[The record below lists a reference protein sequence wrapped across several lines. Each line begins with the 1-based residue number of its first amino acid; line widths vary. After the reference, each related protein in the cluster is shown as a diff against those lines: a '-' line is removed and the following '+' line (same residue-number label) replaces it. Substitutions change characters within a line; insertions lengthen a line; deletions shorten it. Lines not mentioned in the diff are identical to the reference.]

1 MIENQH
7 LENRNWIRRWP
18 SRDFAQMSFALS
30 LSNVTQKSFADFML
44 QSQLS
49 SREASQSRQ
58 VPALRISFARGKG
71 GRYLTDT
78 LSSKDEFEG
87 LSGSYFMQVFN
98 WSYWQIRCVC
108 CDIRIMAVSYKLLL
122 FGKFRGRKEY
132 ENVFGP
138 FLFLFFSQL
147 AVQMST

>member
-1 MIENQH
+1 
-7 LENRNWIRRWP
+7 
-18 SRDFAQMSFALS
+18 MSFALS

-71 GRYLTDT
+71 GRHLTDT

-98 WSYWQIRCVC
+98 
-108 CDIRIMAVSYKLLL
+108 
-122 FGKFRGRKEY
+122 
-132 ENVFGP
+132 
-138 FLFLFFSQL
+138 
-147 AVQMST
+147 